1 MLQLSRTIRFCV
13 SGGLSS
19 KANPPR
25 HNAYSSWP
33 AMRGL
38 GRYYQ
43 LQVTCHGLTDP
54 VTGYFINIK
63 DIDRA
68 VHDHAV
74 PRFEQALSGSTA
86 SEIVPLGQ
94 LLQDVT
100 TLLQPALRQS
110 VQYVRLHLTPMYS
123 LQIRNHDMKH
133 LVMRQQY
140 EFSAAHRLHVAKLS
154 NEDNHQLF
162 GKCNNPAG
170 HGHNYRVEVAVRV
183 AVDDTGHVPMVEH
196 LDAIVAEAVIAKL
209 DHKYLNVDVSQF
221 KQLNPSVENITQVI
235 YEMLEPA
242 LTALDDGVGVKLES
256 VSVWETEKTVC
267 TYSGPTVT
275 ETQSAARSSRPMQ
288 GPDL

>member
-1 MLQLSRTIRFCV
+1 
-13 SGGLSS
+13 
-19 KANPPR
+19 
-25 HNAYSSWP
+25 
-33 AMRGL
+33 MRGL

-43 LQVTCHGLTDP
+43 LQVTCYGLTDP

-74 PRFEQALSGSTA
+74 PKFEQALSGSTA
-86 SEIVPLGQ
+86 SETVPLGQ
-94 LLQDVT
+94 LLQDVM

-170 HGHNYRVEVAVRV
+170 HGHNYRVEIAVRV

-209 DHKYLNVDVSQF
+209 DHKYLLSF
-221 KQLNPSVENITQVI
+221 L
-235 YEMLEPA
+235 
-242 LTALDDGVGVKLES
+242 
-256 VSVWETEKTVC
+256 
-267 TYSGPTVT
+267 
-275 ETQSAARSSRPMQ
+275 
-288 GPDL
+288 